1 MSDEKQGLRNLVQLI
16 NDSKQDVTYVSEAL
30 VTKVRKKDKRVELTL
45 LPDLEEIGWVRL
57 YMLNAKGGYSSGQ
70 LPEVDTTVLVLFPNG
85 DPRNAICLSGGY
97 CEAGELGYEP
107 TGDHDVVFTDKY
119 GNKVLMEETGITIE
133 DKSGNKIITTSSK
146 ITIEAS
152 SAMDIKS
159 TGNMSIDSTGSVS
172 LSSSAGSVN
181 VNGAL
186 SVNINSDIPAA
197 SIKLG
202 DGTAPI
208 ARVGD
213 QVATPMGPG
222 VILGTVTGLP
232 NLKVFV

>member
-119 GNKVLMEETGITIE
+119 GNKVLMEEAGITIE
-133 DKSGNKIITTSSK
+133 DKGGNKIITTSSK
-146 ITIEAS
+146 ITIEATQQVEVRG
-152 SAMDIKS
+152 ATRVTVDAPQVVLN
-159 TGNMSIDSTGSVS
+159 GGSM
-172 LSSSAGSVN
+172 
-181 VNGAL
+181 
-186 SVNINSDIPAA
+186 
-197 SIKLG
+197 
-202 DGTAPI
+202 PI
-208 ARVGD
+208 ARIGD
-213 QVATPMGPG
+213 QVTTPMGPG
-222 VILGTVTGLP
+222 FITQGNMTVLA
-232 NLKVFV
+232 

>member
-1 MSDEKQGLRNLVQLI
+1 VSDEFQAIRNIYDRIDQVKGEVKFI
-16 NDSKQDVTYVSEAL
+16 SEAL

-45 LPDLEEIGWVRL
+45 LPDFEEIGWVRL
-57 YMLNAKGGYSSGQ
+57 YMLNANGNYSSGQ

-85 DPRNAICLSGGY
+85 DSRNAICLSGGY

-107 TGDHDVVFTDKY
+107 TGDYDVVFTDKY
-119 GNKVLMEETGITIE
+119 GNKVLMEETGITIQ

-146 ITIEAS
+146 ITIEGAS
-152 SAMDIKS
+152 AIDIKS
-159 TGNMSIDSTGSVS
+159 SGTGSVDI
-172 LSSSAGSVN
+172 
-181 VNGAL
+181 NGA
-186 SVNINSDIPAA
+186 SAVNINSDIPVG

-202 DGTAPI
+202 DGTAPV

-222 VILGTVTGLP
+222 VIIGTVTGSP
-232 NLKVFV
+232 NVKVLV

>member
-16 NDSKQDVTYVSEAL
+16 NDSKQDVTYISEAL

-97 CEAGELGYEP
+97 CEANELGYEP
-107 TGDHDVVFTDKY
+107 TGDHDLVFTDKY
-119 GNKVLMEETGITIE
+119 GNKILMEETGITIE

-146 ITIEAS
+146 ITIEGAS
-152 SAMDIKS
+152 AIEIKS
-159 TGNMSIDSTGSVS
+159 SSGSNIDINGSS
-172 LSSSAGSVN
+172 Q
-181 VNGAL
+181 
-186 SVNINSDIPAA
+186 VNIDAA
-197 SIKLG
+197 AKVNLG
-202 DGTAPI
+202 AGTAPV

-222 VILGTVTGLP
+222 TILGTVTGIM
-232 NLKVFV
+232 NTKVFV

>member
-1 MSDEKQGLRNLVQLI
+1 MSDKLQGLRNIYNRIDEASNQ
-16 NDSKQDVTYVSEAL
+16 VSHICEAI

-57 YMLNAKGGYSSGQ
+57 YMLNANGNYSSGQ
-70 LPEVDTTVLVLFPNG
+70 LPEVDTTVLVVFPRG
-85 DPRNAICLSGGY
+85 DQNNAICLSGGY

-107 TGDHDVVFTDKY
+107 TGDYDVVFTDKY

-146 ITIEAS
+146 ITIEGAS
-152 SAMDIKS
+152 AIEIK
-159 TGNMSIDSTGSVS
+159 
-172 LSSSAGSVN
+172 SSAGSN
-181 VNGAL
+181 IDING
-186 SVNINSDIPAA
+186 SSQVNIDAA
-197 SIKLG
+197 AKVNLG
-202 DGTAPI
+202 AGTAPV

-222 VILGTVTGLP
+222 TILGTVTGIM
-232 NLKVFV
+232 NTKVFV

>member
-1 MSDEKQGLRNLVQLI
+1 VSDEFQAIRNIYDRIDQVKGEVKFI
-16 NDSKQDVTYVSEAL
+16 SEAL

-45 LPDLEEIGWVRL
+45 LPDFEEIGWVRL
-57 YMLNAKGGYSSGQ
+57 YMLNANGNYSSGQ

-85 DPRNAICLSGGY
+85 DSRNAICLSGGY

-107 TGDHDVVFTDKY
+107 TGDYDVVFTDKY

-159 TGNMSIDSTGSVS
+159 TGNLNIESNGSATFKGTSMTVEGTAT
-172 LSSSAGSVN
+172 LDVKAP
-181 VNGAL
+181 L
-186 SVNINSDIPAA
+186 
-197 SIKLG
+197 IKLNN
-202 DGTAPI
+202 GTFPI

-213 QVATPMGPG
+213 PVQVVPATGQGFILPPG
-222 VILGTVTGLP
+222 NPQILA
-232 NLKVFV
+232 